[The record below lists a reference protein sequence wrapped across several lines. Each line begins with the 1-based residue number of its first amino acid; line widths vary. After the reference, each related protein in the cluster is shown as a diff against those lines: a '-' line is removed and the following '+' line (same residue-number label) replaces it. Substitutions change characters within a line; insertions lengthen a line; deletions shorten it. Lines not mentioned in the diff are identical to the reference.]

1 MSSPVSGDD
10 EQLALDHFFRCL
22 SNSIRSWVYH
32 VLISFL
38 SQDIQVASAVLIFY
52 DWALTSGDEFAF
64 VWRRSKNNYTRILF
78 ICARYPALASVILN
92 LLPLLQGRG
101 THKAGNAQ
109 TWLQVVTIIC
119 SEVPAI
125 VGLVYALHITPT
137 VVTPSVA
144 LVTEDGTVVRC
155 NVLTGTTKRF
165 LVIPY
170 VSIMAIE
177 AGQESYWTYFGLTVW
192 CLFRLTPAGLAD
204 ARDLTGLMYFV
215 FMLLVGIMN
224 VGLVFHAFVSM
235 ASIIAI
241 LVALLTPYSKLEESA
256 FVHWTSRTVFHSIL
270 STRIVLHTTTV
281 LRQGIADSRAA
292 VAQDRLSTRMEF
304 ARDTTIE
311 IVAN

>member
-1 MSSPVSGDD
+1 
-10 EQLALDHFFRCL
+10 
-22 SNSIRSWVYH
+22 
-32 VLISFL
+32 
-38 SQDIQVASAVLIFY
+38 
-52 DWALTSGDEFAF
+52 
-64 VWRRSKNNYTRILF
+64 
-78 ICARYPALASVILN
+78 
-92 LLPLLQGRG
+92 LQGRG

-109 TWLQVVTIIC
+109 TWLQVVTVIC
-119 SEVPAI
+119 SEVILATRAWAIWERSRRILTFLTTFITACIVPAI
-125 VGLVYALHITPT
+125 VALVYALHITPT

-177 AGQESYWTYFGLTVW
+177 AVVVALT
-192 CLFRLTPAGLAD
+192 LFKIFQYYKDVPSRTRKLLD
-204 ARDLTGLMYFV
+204 VLWIDGLMYFV

-224 VGLVFHAFVSM
+224 VGLVFHAFNQPLY
-235 ASIIAI
+235 IG
-241 LVALLTPYSKLEESA
+241 LPELQ
-256 FVHWTSRTVFHSIL
+256 TVFHSIL

-281 LRQGIADSRAA
+281 LRQDIADSRAA

-311 IVAN
+311 IVAK